1 MQAQPLTPMS
11 RLRRGSAALAAAALA
26 AAGLT
31 ALPGVAAA
39 DAPSPQTITAVGSTD
54 VVVPSG
60 VDKVTIVAD
69 GAEGGTSSWPES
81 SPGGKGGQVTATLA
95 VTPGETIVVNVG
107 GQGGS
112 EAQAGVNGGGSGMDF
127 AGGGGGATD
136 IRRGGTG
143 LADRVLVA
151 GGGGGG
157 AQSGPDGPGGAGGN
171 GGVSATA
178 GGTAPDSGGAGGQPG
193 TAGSGGAGGTDTG
206 WGAGSPGTLGQGGA
220 GASGPDSGAGGGGG
234 YYGGGGGGGGVIDG
248 GGGGGGGSS
257 WASPSATSV
266 SFADGSRS
274 GDGQVTLT
282 WIEAPTTTTTMTTT
296 TTTAPPAKPAP
307 PKASTCPTNPYK
319 VTPGLVWV
327 TKVLVAFCKYVT
339 VDIQNSVGHSRS
351 TWAISTVWLA
361 GLKPGTCPTAKRIWI
376 QPNHELIAFIIG
388 IACPYSRLDTKVHGR
403 SVSYLVHR

>member
-1 MQAQPLTPMS
+1 MHHPPVTPLS
-11 RLRRGSAALAAAALA
+11 RLRRGTAALAAAALG
-26 AAGLT
+26 AAGLA

-39 DAPSPQTITAVGSTD
+39 DVPAGQTITTVGSTD
-54 VVVPSG
+54 VVVPTG

-95 VTPGETIVVNVG
+95 VTPGETLVVNVG

-127 AGGGGGATD
+127 SGGGGGATD
-136 IRRGGTG
+136 VRRGGTE
-143 LADRVLVA
+143 LADRVVVA

-157 AQSGPDGPGGAGGN
+157 AQQGPEGPGGAGGN

-193 TAGSGGAGGTDTG
+193 TAESGGSGGAGGGPFDS
-206 WGAGSPGTLGQGGA
+206 GSAGTLGQGGA
-220 GASGPDSGAGGGGG
+220 GGHGADNGGGGGGG
-234 YYGGGGGGGGVIDG
+234 YYGGGGGGGGGMTG

-257 WASPSATSV
+257 WAAPSATAV

-282 WIEAPTTTTTMTTT
+282 WIAAPTTTAPTTT
-296 TTTAPPAKPAP
+296 VPTTATP

-319 VTPGLVWV
+319 VTPGLVWI
-327 TKVLVAFCKYVT
+327 TNVLVAFCNYVT
-339 VDIQNSVGHSRS
+339 VDIQNAVGHSRS

-361 GLKPGTCPTAKRIWI
+361 GLKPGACPTAKRIWI

-388 IACPYSRLDTKVHGR
+388 IACPYSRLDTKVGGR
-403 SVSYLVHR
+403 SVSYLVRR